1 MSALAPPIRPMLAR
15 LARELPPGLVYE
27 PKWDGFRCLAFR
39 DGGQI
44 ELRSRN
50 DRPLVPYFPEL
61 LAALRALPERRFVLN
76 GEIVRRSPRS
86 WVDSTPPRREVEAA
100 ADGQALAL
108 GPADV
113 LARLER
119 DGDVHA
125 PVPEIEQ
132 RLPRL

>member
-1 MSALAPPIRPMLAR
+1 L
-15 LARELPPGLVYE
+15 
-27 PKWDGFRCLAFR
+27 
-39 DGGQI
+39 
-44 ELRSRN
+44 
-50 DRPLVPYFPEL
+50 
-61 LAALRALPERRFVLN
+61 
-76 GEIVRRSPRS
+76 PRS

-108 GPADV
+108 GPGDV